1 MESVTKNINLVVILG
16 MEPKADGSLKDS
28 LKERL
33 VFGAKFFQKLREHSS
48 RESFFIVVTGGKT
61 TVYRPESSSMKQFLI
76 NEYSLL
82 PDDIIE
88 EPISYTTVENAL
100 CIRDHIIGV
109 NPLLNDFNKVFNIYV
124 VTSDYHM
131 DRSKRIFIDVFSR
144 TKSYNV
150 NLLFEYC
157 ESKEEKTE
165 QFKKFLQHH
174 INITA
179 SSQSV
184 EWEKN
189 QADEWKPLSLRGIHS
204 RLGEFFDKDLHKG
217 LVFTAPYSCIP

>member
-33 VFGAKFFQKLREHSS
+33 DFGAKFFQKLRDYSS
-48 RESFFIVVTGGKT
+48 KETSFIVVTGGKT

-109 NPLLNDFNKVFNIYV
+109 NPLLNDSNTVFNIYV

-131 DRSKRIFIDVFSR
+131 DRSKRIFIEVFSR
-144 TKSYNV
+144 NLSYKV
-150 NLLFEYC
+150 NLFFEYC
-157 ESKEEKTE
+157 ESKEEKNE

-189 QADEWKPLSLRGIHS
+189 QVDEWKPLSLKGIHS
-204 RLGEFFDKDLHKG
+204 RLEQFFDENLHKG
-217 LVFTAPYSCIP
+217 LVLTTPYPCIS